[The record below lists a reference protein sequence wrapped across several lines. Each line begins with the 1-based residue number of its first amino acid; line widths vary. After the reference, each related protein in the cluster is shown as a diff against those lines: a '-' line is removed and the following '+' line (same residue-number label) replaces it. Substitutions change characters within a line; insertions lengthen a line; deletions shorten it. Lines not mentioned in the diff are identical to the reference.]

1 MASISGDPLSPLSEI
16 SLSARP
22 DYGAKGEKI
31 HLVSNFL
38 ELKKVT
44 SGLIEVVQYHVEINI
59 DKVKLSRDDKRRIFW
74 KLVEETPDVFT
85 NPFSMAYDG
94 EALLFSKEPLS
105 MKGEGIFKKQVE
117 VQLMCSNRPVQV
129 GVSINKSGMVRIIF
143 KDPMSDGGLPT
154 DSEHTPVQVVD
165 LILAQGRACTLVSR
179 SERFCVVGS
188 TAYEVPTRSGVNLKF
203 GVELWRGLFISARVG
218 EGYRPL
224 VNIDVS
230 HAAFYR
236 SQSVLNYICSV
247 LNGNRSPPRY
257 SVDQI
262 QSKTR
267 LTDAELKILGRAL
280 KGIRVTVTHRPCNAQ
295 YRIIGIAPDASR
307 QMFTMN
313 DGREISVADYFGETK
328 SRSAYLPVE
337 VCNVAQKQRYGAG
350 RLSNYQRTLVI
361 RQCAMD
367 APTRLQMCT
376 EMMRWAELE
385 NDEFLKEFG
394 LDIARTYVEVPG
406 RVLPPPKLEYK
417 RGSRSA
423 VVEPSNGTWQM
434 RDVQFFQGGDCLNF
448 SAIAFGPPSSL
459 GKVGEFCTTV
469 AKVCNDLG
477 MNMGRKA
484 DTLLTVYD
492 ITGFEK
498 AVRRLLTEY
507 KENNKVCRLL
517 FVALSD
523 AREYPEVKR
532 VADVKFGI
540 MTQCFMQRTLRDVVV
555 KRSATTLTNLALTIN
570 MKMGGVNTRLL
581 GDPFV
586 KANLTDRDTLVLG
599 VDVTHPPVAD
609 SDSPSVGVV
618 VGNVDV
624 YCAEYAASMRTQ
636 PKRLESVLYLKDEF
650 LERIMAFAN
659 ANNRRPGQII
669 LFRDGVSEG
678 EFRQVLRVKL
688 GALRSACR
696 SLNEEYRP
704 GITYVVVQKRHH
716 ARFMCKDESRAV
728 GKGRNM
734 PAGTVIDHRVTSA
747 DGYD

>member
-1 MASISGDPLSPLSEI
+1 M
-16 SLSARP
+16 
-22 DYGAKGEKI
+22 
-31 HLVSNFL
+31 
-38 ELKKVT
+38 
-44 SGLIEVVQYHVEINI
+44 
-59 DKVKLSRDDKRRIFW
+59 
-74 KLVEETPDVFT
+74 
-85 NPFSMAYDG
+85 
-94 EALLFSKEPLS
+94 
-105 MKGEGIFKKQVE
+105 
-117 VQLMCSNRPVQV
+117 PVLQ
-129 GVSINKSGMVRIIF
+129 
-143 KDPMSDGGLPT
+143 
-154 DSEHTPVQVVD
+154 
-165 LILAQGRACTLVSR
+165 A
-179 SERFCVVGS
+179 GS
-188 TAYEVPTRSGVNLKF
+188 
-203 GVELWRGLFISARVG
+203 
-218 EGYRPL
+218 
-224 VNIDVS
+224 
-230 HAAFYR
+230 
-236 SQSVLNYICSV
+236 
-247 LNGNRSPPRY
+247 
-257 SVDQI
+257 
-262 QSKTR
+262 
-267 LTDAELKILGRAL
+267 
-280 KGIRVTVTHRPCNAQ
+280 
-295 YRIIGIAPDASR
+295 
-307 QMFTMN
+307 
-313 DGREISVADYFGETK
+313 K

-406 RVLPPPKLEYK
+406 RVLPPLKLEYK

-507 KENNKVCRLL
+507 KENNKVCLLL

-540 MTQCFMQRTLRDVVV
+540 MTQCFMQRTLHDVVV

-678 EFRQVLRVKL
+678 EFRQVLRVEL

-747 DGYD
+747 DGYDFYLCSHTGIHGTSKPAKYNVLYDDNNFNADTMQAIAYYLCHIYGRCMRSVSIPAPVYFAHLACYRSRDHAYFLTGSSNASYGSRQQSEQRNVDFTRAITVHDNIRLSMYFI